1 MKNTKNWTGRKVKV
15 FVISLCLFWG
25 MMIIASS
32 ALSDDYKYSF
42 MFTVPIQM
50 KNLSVYAKKIRL
62 ICAVKDANGNF
73 LTENMSPPNYGND
86 RAAIDSKGGFS
97 GTLTYAF
104 KLTDPTEASKAKT
117 YLCTI
122 QPEDQ
127 FMTSHNFA
135 DCSSDTAFYCLKP
148 GTPRTLE
155 IQGTIQ

>member
-1 MKNTKNWTGRKVKV
+1 MKNNKNRTDRKMKV
-15 FVISLCLFWG
+15 LVIFLCLFWG
-25 MMIIASS
+25 MLTITSTAR
-32 ALSDDYKYSF
+32 SDDYKYSF
-42 MFTVPIQM
+42 MFTVPVQM
-50 KNLSVYAKKIRL
+50 QNLSVYAKKIRL
-62 ICAVKDANGNF
+62 ICGVKDANGNF
-73 LTENMSPPNYGND
+73 LTESMTPPNYGND
-86 RAAIDSKGGFS
+86 RVAIDSKGSFS

-135 DCSSDTAFYCLKP
+135 DCNSDTAFYCLKP